1 MNFDNHINE
10 IEKKIGYTFKD
21 KSLLRQAFTRSSFCN
36 ENKGKGGKAY
46 QSNEVLEFFGDSL
59 LSAAIVT
66 LFMKDAAERYEYGI
80 STALKEG
87 DFSNIKSKLS
97 EKKNLSVVTKKLG
110 LQEYLLLGKG
120 DAKKNI
126 ADEPSVMEDL
136 FESIIGAI
144 YIDSNNDMKKVIA
157 SVSRML
163 NVTEYLADNNAAAQ
177 SPKNAL
183 QEWCA
188 DKKHRM
194 PAPVYKTISES
205 GLDHEK
211 IYERACYI
219 GDEVYGTGKGKN
231 LKSADACA
239 AEEALARLIAIR
251 DERNARNREED
262 NAEALRMLREIAQ
275 REKKPTPEFRD
286 LGETERSSATKKE
299 YEIECRFMGASVKG
313 CGISKKDAK
322 AASAK
327 AMLKLLTKPK
337 KQENSAKK
345 RAPVS
350 KKPAKKQKKSNRKGV
365 LS

>member
-1 MNFDNHINE
+1 MLMNFDNHINE
-10 IEKKIGYTFKD
+10 IEKRIGYTFKD
-21 KSLLRQAFTRSSFCN
+21 KSLLRQAFTRTSFCN
-36 ENKGKGGKAY
+36 ENKGKGGKRY

-97 EKKNLSVVTKKLG
+97 EKKNLSVVTKRLG

-120 DAKKNI
+120 DEKKQI
-126 ADEPSVMEDL
+126 ANEPSVMEDL

-144 YIDSNNDMKKVIA
+144 YIDSNNDMKRVIA

-163 NVTEYLADNNAAAQ
+163 NVTEYLADNTAAAQ

-194 PAPVYKTISES
+194 PAPVYKTIGES

-211 IYERACYI
+211 TYERACYI
-219 GDEVYGTGKGKN
+219 GDNIYGIGRGKN
-231 LKSADACA
+231 QKSADAAA
-239 AEEALARLIAIR
+239 AEAALAALTAEY
-251 DERNARNREED
+251 DAKKAKSAVQD
-262 NAEALRMLREIAQ
+262 SAEALQRLREIAQ
-275 REKKPTPEFRD
+275 REKKPSPEFRD
-286 LGETERSSATKKE
+286 LGETKRSTETARE
-299 YEIECRFMGASVKG
+299 YEIECRFMGCSAKG

-327 AMLKLLTKPK
+327 ALLALITKPK
-337 KQENSAKK
+337 KQQKPAKK
-345 RAPVS
+345 TAPVS
-350 KKPAKKQKKSNRKGV
+350 KKPTKKQNKA
-365 LS
+365 